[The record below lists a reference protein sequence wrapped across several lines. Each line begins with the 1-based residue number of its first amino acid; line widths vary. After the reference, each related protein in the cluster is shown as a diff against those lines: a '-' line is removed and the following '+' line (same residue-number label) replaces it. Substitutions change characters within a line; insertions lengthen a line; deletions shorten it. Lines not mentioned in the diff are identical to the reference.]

1 MESKHPWAAR
11 LGVCVAML
19 AFAFLGLVVTNISQS
34 GGYEYW
40 KWIVILFALM
50 ALWLSWYLRLK
61 KFSISPVTLGHELL
75 HWIGLIATVFLVSR
89 FVELGVFSR
98 FLAGIVVL
106 TLTAQA
112 VFLAGI
118 YIEKTFL
125 FIGIVLGIF
134 AWIVAFT
141 VEYLYLWIAIPVIA
155 AALVGVSM
163 HIWHAHQKSKRPPL

>member
-1 MESKHPWAAR
+1 
-11 LGVCVAML
+11 
-19 AFAFLGLVVTNISQS
+19 
-34 GGYEYW
+34 
-40 KWIVILFALM
+40 M

-134 AWIVAFT
+134 AWIVAFA
-141 VEYLYLWIAIPVIA
+141 VEYLYLWIALPPSWIA
-155 AALVGVSM
+155 AFSV
-163 HIWHAHQKSKRPPL
+163 RPPDTRLNSPSRVAFSMSSDIMRRISNGRVATFHALRVTPRTSVSVSSCI